1 MTDVKDFLQLL
12 ESYTSLQEKTL
23 MMLRTVGPDNVTDQD
38 KANQIYSLYYQNLNP
53 ESPLLFDRLLY
64 NEFTFVEFETEKE
77 AYDFAI
83 NNFPVDETDDLDYFV
98 HCFVFSN
105 GNLAYANTNLKSLSN
120 RVSQ

>member
-1 MTDVKDFLQLL
+1 MTDVKDFLELL
-12 ESYTSLQEKTL
+12 ESYTSSQEKTL
-23 MMLRTVGPDNVTDQD
+23 MMLRTVGPDSVTDQD

-83 NNFPVDETDDLDYFV
+83 HNFPVDETDDSDYFV

-105 GNLAYANTNLKSLSN
+105 GNLAYTNTSLKSLST

>member
-12 ESYTSLQEKTL
+12 ESYTSSQEKTL
-23 MMLRTVGPDNVTDQD
+23 MLLRTVGPDNVTDQD